1 MELKSCDSCKKESC
15 SKRVDGAVCIIDK
28 VSLEFV
34 KSLDTRDPLVIA
46 KTVGEIVAKEVVRY
60 NRAIE
65 DEENDE
71 GIASEKYSEEGVL
84 IEKKYKSSK
93 VNKDISAI
101 ARNIM
106 VGGKTINEML
116 NPTSNLGLPFVQ
128 NNTQINFGSVA
139 DVINQ
144 LPKDKQAD
152 FKNLIQQRLGKKEE
166 ESS

>member
-1 MELKSCDSCKKESC
+1 M
-15 SKRVDGAVCIIDK
+15 
-28 VSLEFV
+28 
-34 KSLDTRDPLVIA
+34 
-46 KTVGEIVAKEVVRY
+46 GEIVAKEVVRY